1 MTGRSGKNGN
11 SLRIVLQAGLVMIPL
26 LPAPECPYLRSS
38 PGRPGFHRP
47 APGRS
52 RLVGMGKSQS
62 PLQRDI
68 LAVLEEWPTFELAEA
83 AAPGSV
89 RDWALPRDII
99 GRLGLPKT
107 GSTRSTVSRALLR
120 LHQKGLVAR
129 ASGELADVG
138 KSYHYLRITN
148 PANAGA
154 GNDGPSII
162 LGTARRHIKHA
173 RE

>member
-1 MTGRSGKNGN
+1 MS
-11 SLRIVLQAGLVMIPL
+11 
-26 LPAPECPYLRSS
+26 
-38 PGRPGFHRP
+38 
-47 APGRS
+47 
-52 RLVGMGKSQS
+52 KSQS

-89 RDWALPRDII
+89 KDWALPRDII

-107 GSTRSTVSRALLR
+107 GSTRATVSRALLR

-162 LGTARRHIKHA
+162 LGAARRHIKHA